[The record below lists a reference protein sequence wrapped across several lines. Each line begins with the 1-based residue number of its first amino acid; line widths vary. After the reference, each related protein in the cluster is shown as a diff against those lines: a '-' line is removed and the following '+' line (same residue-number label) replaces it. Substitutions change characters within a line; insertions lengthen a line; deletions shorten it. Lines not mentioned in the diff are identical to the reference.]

1 MRILITVLAWVG
13 SVVLL
18 APVCFFV
25 VIVLAGPHSSLL
37 PGWLQPA
44 VLALGW
50 FVLLLVPF
58 LIARKVWLRI
68 VS

>member
-1 MRILITVLAWVG
+1 VRIVITFVAWVG

-44 VLALGW
+44 VLVLGW
-50 FVLLLVPF
+50 LVLLLVPL
-58 LIARKVWLRI
+58 LIARKVWSRI
-68 VS
+68 ES